1 VRLRSVEDACM
12 HELLDVERLVKRYRN
27 LTAVA
32 GVSFSVHPG
41 ETCGL
46 LGPNGS
52 GKSSTLHAV
61 VGVVPPSDGR
71 VRIAGHPADSPAA
84 KRHLGFVPDDL
95 RLPAGLTGAELLALV
110 ERLQPAA
117 DRSLMDFLVDLLGLG
132 PALSRLV
139 GEYSHG
145 MQRKLQL
152 VAALLHRPELLVLD
166 EPFLG
171 LDPEA
176 ALVLRTV
183 LARFTQ
189 QGGAVLIA
197 THDLLAA
204 ERYCDQVVILS
215 EGRVVAEGPPGG
227 LLARHRASSL
237 EGVFLVA
244 TGLKERVQAAR
255 TRLGEVVLAGNGS
268 DLAEPDRVAA
278 EVSLADHCEGR
289 E

>member
-1 VRLRSVEDACM
+1 M

-32 GVSFSVHPG
+32 GVSFSVHRG

-71 VRIAGHPADSPAA
+71 VRIAGHPAAS
-84 KRHLGFVPDDL
+84 

-152 VAALLHRPELLVLD
+152 GRPCC
-166 EPFLG
+166 
-171 LDPEA
+171 
-176 ALVLRTV
+176 T
-183 LARFTQ
+183 
-189 QGGAVLIA
+189 
-197 THDLLAA
+197 
-204 ERYCDQVVILS
+204 
-215 EGRVVAEGPPGG
+215 GR
-227 LLARHRASSL
+227 S
-237 EGVFLVA
+237 
-244 TGLKERVQAAR
+244 
-255 TRLGEVVLAGNGS
+255 
-268 DLAEPDRVAA
+268 
-278 EVSLADHCEGR
+278 C
-289 E
+289 

>member
-1 VRLRSVEDACM
+1 M

-32 GVSFSVHPG
+32 GVSFSVHRG

-132 PALSRLV
+132 TALSRLV

-176 ALVLRTV
+176 ALVLR
-183 LARFTQ
+183 
-189 QGGAVLIA
+189 AVLIA

-215 EGRVVAEGPPGG
+215 EGRVVAEGPPDG
-227 LLARHRASSL
+227 LLARYGASSL

-255 TRLGEVVLAGNGS
+255 TRLGEVVLAGGGS